1 MKMKMMM
8 MRERSGNLPIIVS
21 DYLAAGSAE
30 GERNRTLFKVA
41 CQLRDS
47 GFSETDAAGLLEK
60 RATQDGLGAHEFT
73 KTIQSVF
80 TRVSREPGTKRA
92 RTIVKFKKMNLP
104 SGIDNPLPKL
114 LEAAFEDG
122 EKVRIVIGPT
132 IGKGNLNRWDNLNG
146 VSEKIESTAHGA
158 WICIN
163 PLSGGIKDE
172 HVTAYRHC
180 LVEFDEGDLSDQY
193 EKITST
199 NLPITAIIYSG
210 GKSVH
215 AWVRVDARDR
225 KQYDER
231 VAKVYEEFPGLDAG
245 NKNPGRLSRLPG
257 VLRDGKRQRL
267 LKLNHGAD
275 SWESYQETLQCK
287 SIGQAV
293 SFDQLLTFN
302 SGSDANNVLGD
313 RWLCRGHFGMIVGA
327 SGLGKSS
334 LIMQASILWSL
345 GKEAFG
351 IEPARPLK
359 IVLVQAENDMG
370 DLSEE
375 VQGIVNKLGLSASE
389 IKRVNRNC
397 RFITDSSNVGQ
408 KFIDMANGVL
418 EIYEPDVFI
427 MDPLLHYIGTD
438 MRSQQAVS
446 EFVRHGIGSLAKHY
460 GTTFIAM
467 HHTGKPPSDNN
478 SRSNWSD
485 RDLSYLATGSSDL
498 VNFSRA
504 VAVLRE
510 QYGVFELIFTKRGER
525 VNNKQ
530 MYLKHAD
537 DCIFWEPTKIYA

>member
-1 MKMKMMM
+1 MEMN
-8 MRERSGNLPIIVS
+8 GNLPMVVT
-21 DYLAAGSAE
+21 DYLAVGSRE
-30 GERNRTLFKVA
+30 GERNHTLFKVA

-47 GFSETDAAGLLEK
+47 GFSVQEAVNLIES
-60 RATQDGLGAHEFT
+60 RAKQDGLADHELF
-73 KTIQSVF
+73 KTIESAF
-80 TRVSREPGTKRA
+80 TRTARDPGVRKRGI
-92 RTIVKFKKMNLP
+92 TVKFKKMNLP
-104 SGIDNPLPKL
+104 AGLDNPIPRL
-114 LEAAFEDG
+114 LSAAFAEN
-122 EKVRIVIGPT
+122 EKVRIVIGPKIST
-132 IGKGNLNRWDNLNG
+132 GFIRDRNNLNG
-146 VSEKIESTAHGA
+146 CSEKLSSTDGGA

-163 PLSGGIKDE
+163 PIEGGIKDAN
-172 HVTAYRHC
+172 VTSYRHC
-180 LVEFDEGDLSDQY
+180 LVEFDEGDVADQY
-193 EKITST
+193 KKIVAT

-210 GKSVH
+210 AKSVH
-215 AWVRVDARDR
+215 AWVRVDARDP

-231 VAKVYEEFPGLDAG
+231 VAIVYKEFPGLDIQ

-257 VLRDGKRQRL
+257 VKRNGKIQRL

-275 SWESYQETLQCK
+275 SWESYQESIKCK
-287 SIGQAV
+287 NIGQAF
-293 SFDQLLTFN
+293 SFNQLLDFD
-302 SGSDANNVLGD
+302 SSADPNNVLGD

-345 GKEAFG
+345 GKTAFG
-351 IEPARPLK
+351 VDPVRPLK

-375 VQGIVNKLGLSASE
+375 VQGIVEKLNLSKTE
-389 IKRVNRNC
+389 LETVNRNC
-397 RFITDSSNVGQ
+397 RFITDPNNVGQ

-418 EIYEPDVFI
+418 DVYEPDVFI

-438 MRSQQAVS
+438 VRSQQAVS
-446 EFVRHGIGSLAKHY
+446 EFVRHGIGGLAKHY

-478 SRSNWSD
+478 SRSNWSN

-498 VNFSRA
+498 VNFARA

-510 QYGVFELIFTKRGER
+510 QFGVFELNFTKRGER
-525 VNNKQ
+525 VREKTV
-530 MYLKHAD
+530 YLKHAD